1 MCPHI
6 RPPRAVSQP
15 QNSACAYV
23 RARLRAIGVGFR
35 AGGRAVKLG
44 RKRRVSKREIESC
57 RALSKRG
64 RRINDRGISLDDTSH
79 LKTQVGVVGHGGH
92 PEDTGISPGQGA
104 VSWGHRVPGH
114 AGVSSGYGVPRIPRC
129 PGTPYPEDTGGI
141 LGKPRY
147 SEDTSGVLGIPYPQD
162 TDGILRIPRCPEDT
176 AGVLRCLNREDAPV
190 S

>member
-1 MCPHI
+1 MTLPSLH
-6 RPPRAVSQP
+6 
-15 QNSACAYV
+15 SACPRSHDRSRVAFV
-23 RARLRAIGVGFR
+23 RVPPG
-35 AGGRAVKLG
+35 AG
-44 RKRRVSKREIESC
+44 
-57 RALSKRG
+57 RG
-64 RRINDRGISLDDTSH
+64 H

-147 SEDTSGVLGIPYPQD
+147 PEDTSGVLGIPYPQD

-190 S
+190 SSGHRILRMPSVSHDANLHFQTTCVR

>member
-1 MCPHI
+1 MSLERRSPEWAADSAAC
-6 RPPRAVSQP
+6 RRAS
-15 QNSACAYV
+15 
-23 RARLRAIGVGFR
+23 R
-35 AGGRAVKLG
+35 
-44 RKRRVSKREIESC
+44 
-57 RALSKRG
+57 
-64 RRINDRGISLDDTSH
+64 

-147 SEDTSGVLGIPYPQD
+147 PEDTSGVLGIPYPQD

-190 S
+190 SSGHRILRMPSVSHDANLHFQTGSSWLPTHYPILRCPVWSHHIQ

>member
-1 MCPHI
+1 MCVCQCVLV
-6 RPPRAVSQP
+6 RCVGVCVGQSDVSVT
-15 QNSACAYV
+15 YV
-23 RARLRAIGVGFR
+23 GQCVSVRCVGQVCWSGLLVASDER
-35 AGGRAVKLG
+35 G
-44 RKRRVSKREIESC
+44 SC
-57 RALSKRG
+57 
-64 RRINDRGISLDDTSH
+64 

-147 SEDTSGVLGIPYPQD
+147 PEQRIPVVSWGYR
-162 TDGILRIPRCPEDT
+162 ILRIPM
-176 AGVLRCLNREDAPV
+176 A

>member
-1 MCPHI
+1 MSRATRRAGRGA
-6 RPPRAVSQP
+6 RPPRDLQ
-15 QNSACAYV
+15 
-23 RARLRAIGVGFR
+23 
-35 AGGRAVKLG
+35 
-44 RKRRVSKREIESC
+44 
-57 RALSKRG
+57 
-64 RRINDRGISLDDTSH
+64 

-104 VSWGHRVPGH
+104 VSWGYRVPGH

-147 SEDTSGVLGIPYPQD
+147 PEDTSGVLGIPYPQD
-162 TDGILRIPRCPEDT
+162 TDGILRILRCPEDT